1 MVTKFLAITWLF
13 CFLAWGQPSN
23 STWQEDVLR
32 CVQAQDWAAAFLIVD
47 REVALAPKD
56 MDVLAWRARLLTWSG
71 KLSEAEVEYQLILTD
86 SPSDPDN
93 WMGLATVYT
102 QQGRVKEALE
112 ALNRAVALD
121 PKRADLRQARDNAL
135 RILGSREDAANA
147 HGRTGIAASRRDTK
161 QEILLGMESDFF
173 SYTSA
178 YQDEGLTLISQWTP
192 HWRTTMA
199 IDGFQWG
206 GKPAEKLLASLT
218 RKSEK
223 WGALTA
229 GGAAAHDNGVI
240 PGREL
245 WFDYDRGL
253 KLNGTNIFRGVE
265 FDYGQHWYWYSTA
278 RVLTINESTLFYLP
292 RDWTWSL
299 GLTGARSQFSG
310 TGSEWRP
317 SGVTRL
323 GFPIAN
329 WENHPLAGNMFFAVG
344 TENFAQLNQI
354 GQFSSQTYGG
364 GLRLRLSER
373 QDITSIV
380 AYQRRTQNRTELS
393 LGLTYALYF

>member
-1 MVTKFLAITWLF
+1 MVTKFLVGTWLF
-13 CFLAWGQPSN
+13 CFLAWGQPSDV
-23 STWQEDVLR
+23 TWQEDVLR
-32 CVQAQDWAAAFLIVD
+32 SVQAKDWAAAFLIVD

-71 KLSEAEVEYQLILTD
+71 KLSEAEVEYQIILTA

-93 WMGLATVYT
+93 WMGLATVYSR
-102 QQGRVKEALE
+102 QGRFKEALE
-112 ALNRAVALD
+112 ALNHAVALD
-121 PKRADLRQARDNAL
+121 PKRADLCVARDNAL
-135 RILGSREDAANA
+135 QVLSSRKDATND
-147 HGRTGIAASRRDTK
+147 HERTAIVASRSETK
-161 QEILLGMESDFF
+161 QEILLGTESDFF
-173 SYTSA
+173 NYTNA
-178 YQDEGLTLISQWTP
+178 NQDEGLILMSQWTS
-192 HWRTTMA
+192 HWRTSMG
-199 IDGFQWG
+199 IDGYQWDG
-206 GKPAEKLLASLT
+206 TPAEKLFASLT
-218 RKSEK
+218 RKSER

-240 PGREL
+240 PRHEV
-245 WFDYDRGL
+245 WFDYDHGL
-253 KLNGTNIFRGVE
+253 KLSGTNLLRGVE

-278 RVLTINESTLFYLP
+278 RILTVNESTLFYLP

-323 GFPIAN
+323 GFPIAHL
-329 WENHPLAGNMFFAVG
+329 ENHPLGGNVFFAAG
-344 TENFAQLNQI
+344 TENFAQINQI

-373 QDITSIV
+373 QDITSV
-380 AYQRRTQNRTELS
+380 VGYQRRTQNRTELS
-393 LGLTYALYF
+393 LGLAYALYF

>member
-1 MVTKFLAITWLF
+1 MVTRFLVGTWLF

-47 REVALAPKD
+47 HQVALAPKD

-71 KLSEAEVEYQLILTD
+71 KLSEAEVEYQIILTA

-93 WMGLATVYT
+93 WMGVATVYSR
-102 QQGRVKEALE
+102 QGRVKEALE

-121 PKRADLRQARDNAL
+121 PKRADLRVARDNAL
-135 RILGSREDAANA
+135 HVLGSRENAANA
-147 HGRTGIAASRRDTK
+147 RERTATVASRTETK

-178 YQDEGLTLISQWTP
+178 NQVEGLTLISRWTP
-192 HWRTTMA
+192 HWRTS
-199 IDGFQWG
+199 IGFDGYQWG

-218 RKSEK
+218 RKSER

-240 PGREL
+240 PRREV
-245 WFDYDRGL
+245 WFDYDHGL
-253 KLNGTNIFRGVE
+253 KLSGTNIFRGVE

-329 WENHPLAGNMFFAVG
+329 WENHPLGGNILFAVG

-364 GLRLRLSER
+364 GLRLKLSER
-373 QDITSIV
+373 QDITSVV

-393 LGLTYALYF
+393 LGLAYALYF